1 MSDNTNSMLRTSLQN
16 IRQEKFLQKRTLL
29 KILVF
34 LAVILVVWTGMH
46 NDYFLYHKTIA
57 NVRSTRQT
65 YIKTQTGSD
74 GTYEYDEKL
83 YRQHI
88 TAVIKN
94 GKYKGQTVQLTSEYS
109 QSQVYDTKYNKG
121 DSIFVDTVRHSSS
134 GLRANVVSVKRDY
147 LIVTIL
153 AALFGLFLLV
163 GGRLG
168 ILTIFSLVLNMAAF
182 YWVLVLYTKGHNI
195 LYMTIPMTVFFTIML
210 LFFMLGKN
218 EKTLIASIATL
229 VTVGAVTLLSAV
241 VMHFSGRIDFDFMD
255 YLSQPYS
262 QGNANLIFLS
272 EVLVGGLGAVM
283 DVVVTMVMTVSEIVQ
298 TGEHVTRKSLIRSC
312 RSVGDDLV
320 GTMINLMFLTNIASC
335 IPAFIL
341 YMRNGIHFSS
351 ILHYN
356 VFFELARFLTGS
368 IGTVLAIPVAAF
380 IAISWYEHRHLIE
393 RDPSTKNKPGKKTA
407 LLKTRNTDN
416 VQKGDE

>member
-1 MSDNTNSMLRTSLQN
+1 
-16 IRQEKFLQKRTLL
+16 
-29 KILVF
+29 
-34 LAVILVVWTGMH
+34 
-46 NDYFLYHKTIA
+46 
-57 NVRSTRQT
+57 
-65 YIKTQTGSD
+65 
-74 GTYEYDEKL
+74 
-83 YRQHI
+83 
-88 TAVIKN
+88 
-94 GKYKGQTVQLTSEYS
+94 
-109 QSQVYDTKYNKG
+109 
-121 DSIFVDTVRHSSS
+121 
-134 GLRANVVSVKRDY
+134 
-147 LIVTIL
+147 
-153 AALFGLFLLV
+153 
-163 GGRLG
+163 
-168 ILTIFSLVLNMAAF
+168 
-182 YWVLVLYTKGHNI
+182 
-195 LYMTIPMTVFFTIML
+195 
-210 LFFMLGKN
+210 
-218 EKTLIASIATL
+218 
-229 VTVGAVTLLSAV
+229 
-241 VMHFSGRIDFDFMD
+241 
-255 YLSQPYS
+255 
-262 QGNANLIFLS
+262 
-272 EVLVGGLGAVM
+272 M

-380 IAISWYEHRHLIE
+380 IAIGWYERRHLIE